1 MENLKQKFYERWYYE
16 PHFKQKFF
24 GSIAL
29 LVIGIFLV
37 LSPTITKHLISSYQP
52 NITKKEIAKNQKTP
66 GEYNYADVKKLSLAN
81 VAQARA
87 QAGNIKII
95 GEIAI
100 PDDHI
105 HIPIAKGITNTTLAL
120 SAGTFRED
128 MKMGHGNY
136 ALAGHNMANHSP
148 ILFSPLYDYAKKGQ
162 KIYITDLTN
171 IYTYTIYQRKI
182 INPSDVQVV
191 KNTKQSVYKIIPALG
206 TKDDRKVYY
215 EYQKQSGEQ
224 SAFEENAL
232 PKEAIWNNGQI
243 EQLV

>member
-24 GSIAL
+24 GAITL

-37 LSPTITKHLISSYQP
+37 LSPTITKHLINSYQP

-100 PDDHI
+100 PADHI

-136 ALAGHNMANHSP
+136 ALAGHNMADHSP

-191 KNTKQSVYKIIPALG
+191 KNTKQSITTLVTCDETGNKRLMVRGYLSNK
-206 TKDDRKVYY
+206 
-215 EYQKQSGEQ
+215 QKLK
-224 SAFEENAL
+224 NA
-232 PKEAIWNNGQI
+232 PKHIQNLFKHKYTNRT
-243 EQLV
+243 